1 MRYLLDDNIPLSVK
15 NWFREKGI
23 EAVKLVEVGLKGADD
38 EIIYEYAVDN
48 NLKVITLDL
57 DFGYIFMKL
66 KRGTIIVLRPQ
77 KAVPAE
83 TISLLEK
90 TFEVI
95 KNKEGL
101 IVVKP
106 NKIRIIKP

>member
-1 MRYLLDDNIPLSVK
+1 
-15 NWFREKGI
+15 
-23 EAVKLVEVGLKGADD
+23 LKGADD